1 MGKRFININPNTLGL
16 TNQTKIISDGEQHY
30 FILKDRKSRIIMKD
44 GFQVLNQAEMIR
56 KKISGAII
64 SLATPAPVCSK
75 TSHFLKKNGI
85 NTFSF
90 SDIQI

>member
-44 GFQVLNQAEMIR
+44 GFQVLNQAEIIR
-56 KKISGAII
+56 KKNSGAII

-75 TSHFLKKNGI
+75 TRRFLKKNGI
-85 NTFSF
+85 NTVSF

>member
-44 GFQVLNQAEMIR
+44 GHQVLNQAKMIR
-56 KKISGAII
+56 KIISGATI
-64 SLATPAPVCSK
+64 SLATPAPECTK
-75 TSHFLKKNGI
+75 TSRFFNKNGI
-85 NTFSF
+85 NTLSF
-90 SDIQI
+90 ADIQI

>member
-44 GFQVLNQAEMIR
+44 GYQVLNQAKMIR
-56 KKISGAII
+56 KIVSGATI

-75 TSHFLKKNGI
+75 TSRFLNKNGI
-85 NTFSF
+85 NILSF
-90 SDIQI
+90 ADIQI

>member
-1 MGKRFININPNTLGL
+1 MGKRFININPKTLGL

-44 GFQVLNQAEMIR
+44 GHQVLNQAKTIR
-56 KKISGAII
+56 KIISGAII
-64 SLATPAPVCSK
+64 SLVTPAPVCSK
-75 TSHFLKKNGI
+75 TSRFLKKNGI
-85 NTFSF
+85 NTLSF

>member
-44 GFQVLNQAEMIR
+44 GFQVLNQAEMIK
-56 KKISGAII
+56 KKIQE
-64 SLATPAPVCSK
+64 L
-75 TSHFLKKNGI
+75 
-85 NTFSF
+85 
-90 SDIQI
+90 